1 MKYNGVKKLQI
12 IALGL
17 QFFALVLT
25 VFLTVFKSITI
36 KIYGTPHLFENVNV
50 IPIDSFV
57 RISVILLI
65 YLFGFLV
72 MSLTKINMTKFKSGI
87 FIVFIGLAEILLSY
101 TGILVTRLVSTYGV
115 DYITAYSSIS
125 SVVGIVVTPFT
136 LVALLLFCV
145 SCGGYYG
152 MENKV

>member
-1 MKYNGVKKLQI
+1 MKHNGVKILQI

-25 VFLTVFKSITI
+25 FLLTAFKSITV
-36 KIYGTPHLFENVNV
+36 KTYGMPHLFENVKV

-57 RISVILLI
+57 RISIFLLI
-65 YLFGFLV
+65 YLCGFFV
-72 MSLTKINMTKFKSGI
+72 MSFTKINMTKFKSGI
-87 FIVFIGLAEILLSY
+87 FIVFICLAEILLSY
-101 TGILVTRLVSTYGV
+101 TGILVTRLISTYGV
-115 DYITAYSSIS
+115 DYITAYSSLS